1 MKEIFNWVPWFVELS
16 QKIAENDKD
25 FLAQKA
31 RQLPWKEDGGEIPL
45 LQHGDDNIDPFS
57 FIYTLAAYQSARKR
71 IYAGVSEVFGLTSEL
86 LFELDD
92 LFIFPTPQPNNVL
105 FHPVAEETLTCYGG
119 CSAAQSR
126 ASIKCP
132 PTISIRHYR

>member
-16 QKIAENDKD
+16 QKIAENDED

-31 RQLPWKEDGGEIPL
+31 RQIPWKEDGGEIPL
-45 LQHGDDNIDPFS
+45 LQYGDDNIDPFS
-57 FIYTLAAYQSARKR
+57 FIYTLAGYQSARKR

-92 LFIFPTPQPNNVL
+92 LFIFSHSPAQQ
-105 FHPVAEETLTCYGG
+105 
-119 CSAAQSR
+119 CSVPSR
-126 ASIKCP
+126 
-132 PTISIRHYR
+132 